1 MSILFS
7 KKTRGIAES
16 YSITPEELVFADLLA
31 SNWDMVDAYFVAI
44 GNTTWTKAAVTRA
57 AREIAAKIGVKK
69 RIKELRRGELNDMAK
84 NASEEPKKDDFDVTD
99 ALSKEQMLKDLYL
112 ARKKMTP
119 GSKDWLDV
127 NKLIA
132 DITRMKQ
139 EEIKKEENIVHY
151 FLPLTCEHC
160 ALYKKSKEV

>member
-7 KKTRGIAES
+7 KKTRSVADS
-16 YSITPEELVFADLLA
+16 YSITPEELVYADLLA
-31 SNWDMVDAYFVAI
+31 SNWDMVDAYLVAF
-44 GNTTWTKAAVTRA
+44 GNLSWTKEAIKKS

-69 RIKELRRGELNDMAK
+69 RIRELKHGELNDMAK
-84 NASEEPKKDDFDVTD
+84 NASEEPKKDEIDVID

-139 EEIKKEENIVHY
+139 EEVKKEDNTVNY

-160 ALYKKSKEV
+160 SLYKKSKE